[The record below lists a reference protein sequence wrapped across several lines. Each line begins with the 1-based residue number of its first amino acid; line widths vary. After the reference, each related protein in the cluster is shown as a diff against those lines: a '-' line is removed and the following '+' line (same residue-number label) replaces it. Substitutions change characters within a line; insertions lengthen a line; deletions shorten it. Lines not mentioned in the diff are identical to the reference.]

1 MELNN
6 KFSDI
11 IYSVKDKKP
20 LIHHITNYV
29 TVNDCANVVLALGGR
44 PVMADSPL
52 EVEEFTSMAS
62 ALVINTGTLNKEKLE
77 SFLLAGKR
85 ANELGIPVVLD
96 PVGVGASNFR
106 NNAVN
111 NILKEVKLSVLRGN
125 MSEIKNI
132 YGIKTIT
139 RGVDS
144 LEGSVEE
151 GQVIAKELAKRLK
164 TTVAIS
170 GRIDIISNGNKT
182 YTLHN
187 GCENLSN
194 LTGTGCMA
202 SSLIASCC
210 GVEGE
215 SIYGAVA
222 GFSIMSISGEKARN
236 LLKPGQ
242 GLGSFKVYLMD
253 SISNF
258 TIEDFNKRSKIN
270 EI

>member
-1 MELNN
+1 MELNS
-6 KFSDI
+6 KVSDI
-11 IYSVKDKKP
+11 IHSVKDKKP

-29 TVNDCANVVLALGGR
+29 TVNDCANIVLAFGGR

-111 NILKEVKLSVLRGN
+111 KILKEVKLSVLRGN
-125 MSEIKNI
+125 ISEIKNI
-132 YGIKTIT
+132 YGIKTVT

-151 GQVIAKELAKRLK
+151 GREISQELAKRLK
-164 TTVAIS
+164 STVAIS
-170 GRIDIISNGNKT
+170 GRVDIISNGNKT

-187 GCENLSN
+187 GCEYLSN
-194 LTGTGCMA
+194 LTGTGCMT
-202 SSLIASCC
+202 SSLIACCC
-210 GVEGE
+210 GVEAE
-215 SIYGAVA
+215 SIYGAIA
-222 GFSIMSISGEKARN
+222 GLSIMSISGEKALS
-236 LLKPGQ
+236 LLKPDQ
-242 GLGSFKVYLMD
+242 GLGSFKVYLID

-258 TIEDFNKRSKIN
+258 SIEDFNNRSKIN